1 VRRRCISGFLL
12 WLDTT
17 PTLPLKEDARY
28 NPQTMNEPE
37 LDANIQGLR
46 AQLDEVDREIV
57 LMLNRRVRLVHE
69 LATIKGEAG
78 IPLYDPKREEEIL
91 RRIAEENPGPIYD
104 STVREIFEL
113 IMHRIRD
120 LEASH

>member
-1 VRRRCISGFLL
+1 MRRRYISGFLL
-12 WLDTT
+12 GLDTT
-17 PTLPLKEDARY
+17 PPLPLKEDERY

>member
-1 VRRRCISGFLL
+1 
-12 WLDTT
+12 
-17 PTLPLKEDARY
+17 
-28 NPQTMNEPE
+28 MNEPE
-37 LDANIQGLR
+37 LDANIQNLR